1 MKNKKLNN
9 LVCGLV
15 SAAVLTTAVSA
26 PAVFA
31 AGENN
36 NETITAT
43 DTVLTDETT
52 EATASPEPSA
62 TAEPEEPTVSPE
74 PTATPGAQE
83 MDMKVTATV
92 YTTDED
98 DVYKVVFKTASS
110 LPEILGFELTATFD
124 TAEINSVSF
133 GESFA
138 GNGETSKSIT
148 DDKTITYVWKNGST
162 ALSGAVVLSNASVTS
177 KNKITSHNMSI
188 DKFTATLKD
197 GSELII
203 NPTLSVVEGTN
214 MPDLTEKE
222 QSSYDALMALPE
234 ISALTFYKDEEK
246 DDLYDISSYYSARI
260 DTAVE
265 LYDSMMETSKK
276 RIDTALSISNKSITD
291 FYTLQKAAKAMQEVS
306 GIMQMP
312 ECYDG
317 ITDDSSALNYEYLK
331 TTFDN
336 LSTSVPSALKR
347 AAKATEEYNEVVSK
361 LTDYNKYIETALK
374 TLEDKTAENY
384 NTKIAS
390 LEVQYSKANSFSLHT
405 LYKTYLSSLKTIA
418 QSLYD
423 DVNKNYSGTYKEYML
438 SSIEKIIN
446 KIEDGNVV
454 SDNLPIF
461 SITNGINIGYSWSVS
476 VKRRKAIIDQDATVQ
491 VYAYNSKGEVI
502 QNSSEKAF
510 KAGDESVSVS
520 LPSTTKMYKTGD
532 VVHVKCYYKYNDI
545 SYYLGEDTVT
555 AYKTVNPNKN
565 QGGSTGGNT
574 GGDTNGSGTVYPSS
588 APTEPDP
595 TKAPNFADEN
605 PYTDLD
611 GYDWA
616 LESIIGLTNA
626 GIVNGMGDNK
636 FDPSGNVTREQFCKM
651 VVQMFGLD
659 ATDTTSHFND
669 VDETKWYAP
678 YVTAAVNAGY
688 VQGQSD
694 EYFGIGEVIMRQD
707 MATIL
712 YRAINKSGDGVILE
726 FTDNSD
732 IAAYAKDAVAELVG
746 LGVMNGY
753 EDGSFKPRG
762 SATRAEASK
771 VIYGTYKI
779 VK

>member
-92 YTTDED
+92 Y
-98 DVYKVVFKTASS
+98 KVVFKTASS

-124 TAEINSVSF
+124 NAEINSVSF

-265 LYDSMMETSKK
+265 LYDGNKQKK
-276 RIDTALSISNKSITD
+276 NRYRS
-291 FYTLQKAAKAMQEVS
+291 
-306 GIMQMP
+306 
-312 ECYDG
+312 
-317 ITDDSSALNYEYLK
+317 LN
-331 TTFDN
+331 
-336 LSTSVPSALKR
+336 
-347 AAKATEEYNEVVSK
+347 
-361 LTDYNKYIETALK
+361 
-374 TLEDKTAENY
+374 
-384 NTKIAS
+384 
-390 LEVQYSKANSFSLHT
+390 Q
-405 LYKTYLSSLKTIA
+405 
-418 QSLYD
+418 Q
-423 DVNKNYSGTYKEYML
+423 
-438 SSIEKIIN
+438 
-446 KIEDGNVV
+446 
-454 SDNLPIF
+454 
-461 SITNGINIGYSWSVS
+461 
-476 VKRRKAIIDQDATVQ
+476 
-491 VYAYNSKGEVI
+491 
-502 QNSSEKAF
+502 
-510 KAGDESVSVS
+510 
-520 LPSTTKMYKTGD
+520 
-532 VVHVKCYYKYNDI
+532 
-545 SYYLGEDTVT
+545 
-555 AYKTVNPNKN
+555 
-565 QGGSTGGNT
+565 
-574 GGDTNGSGTVYPSS
+574 
-588 APTEPDP
+588 
-595 TKAPNFADEN
+595 
-605 PYTDLD
+605 
-611 GYDWA
+611 
-616 LESIIGLTNA
+616 
-626 GIVNGMGDNK
+626 
-636 FDPSGNVTREQFCKM
+636 
-651 VVQMFGLD
+651 
-659 ATDTTSHFND
+659 
-669 VDETKWYAP
+669 
-678 YVTAAVNAGY
+678 
-688 VQGQSD
+688 
-694 EYFGIGEVIMRQD
+694 
-707 MATIL
+707 
-712 YRAINKSGDGVILE
+712 
-726 FTDNSD
+726 
-732 IAAYAKDAVAELVG
+732 
-746 LGVMNGY
+746 
-753 EDGSFKPRG
+753 
-762 SATRAEASK
+762 
-771 VIYGTYKI
+771 
-779 VK
+779 

>member
-36 NETITAT
+36 NETITT
-43 DTVLTDETT
+43 GTVLTDETA
-52 EATASPEPSA
+52 EVTASPVPSA

-124 TAEINSVSF
+124 NAEINSVSF

-162 ALSGAVVLSNASVTS
+162 AMSGAVVLSNASVTS

-197 GSELII
+197 GSELVI
-203 NPTLSVVEGTN
+203 NPTLSVVEK
-214 MPDLTEKE
+214 PQSKELTEKE
-222 QSSYDALMALPE
+222 QQVYDKLIDLPE
-234 ISALTFYKDEEK
+234 ITSLTFYKDKEK
-246 DDLYDISSYYSARI
+246 GELYDVSSYYVTPI
-260 DTAVE
+260 DEAIE
-265 LYDSMMETSKK
+265 LYTSTTETSQKN
-276 RIDTALSISNKSITD
+276 IDSVLSDNNKSFSD
-291 FYTLQKAAKAMQEVS
+291 FLTLQRAAEAMQEVS
-306 GIMQMP
+306 GIIQMP
-312 ECYDG
+312 ECYNE
-317 ITDDSSALNYEYLK
+317 IADDSSALNYEYLK

-336 LSTSVPSALKR
+336 LSTSVPSSLKKAPR
-347 AAKATEEYNEVVSK
+347 AAEEYNEVVSK
-361 LTDYNKYIETALK
+361 LKDYNKYIETALK
-374 TLEDKTAENY
+374 NLEEKTAENY

-418 QSLYD
+418 QTLYD

-454 SDNLPIF
+454 NDNLPTF

-491 VYAYNSKGEVI
+491 VYAYNSEGEVI

-520 LPSTTKMYKTGD
+520 LPSTTKMYKAGD

-555 AYKTVNPNKN
+555 AFKTVNPNKN
-565 QGGSTGGNT
+565 QGGSTINNP

-605 PYTDLD
+605 PYIDLD

-626 GIVNGMGDNK
+626 GIVNGMGDDK
-636 FDPSGNVTREQFCKM
+636 FEPSGNVTREQFCKM

-746 LGVMNGY
+746 LGIMNGY